1 LDKISAVELVTS
13 IASWMSLRQPELES
27 RCFPGEVVLSRAV
40 ATPAKRIEIVSK
52 SFSTAVGQG
61 NVDLSIFA
69 RATG

>member
-1 LDKISAVELVTS
+1 
-13 IASWMSLRQPELES
+13 MSLRQPELES

-61 NVDLSIFA
+61 DVDLSIFA